1 MGLLFTNCITQLS
14 PLQVPYRLY
23 SVFIYSFSICSLL
36 IGCLNMCPVVKE
48 ERVIVILEFKKLL
61 SLVVE
66 QLEMVNGLPRVG
78 DLSFIQSL

>member
-1 MGLLFTNCITQLS
+1 
-14 PLQVPYRLY
+14 
-23 SVFIYSFSICSLL
+23 
-36 IGCLNMCPVVKE
+36 MCPVVKE